1 MPVPVAPLDGAD
13 GVAVLA
19 VFGESVSLGHQGRL
33 SLMSLRILRCSL
45 GVARVGLCNS
55 LQQTV
60 QYQRLSNPGLINNR
74 VVLQSSQ

>member
-19 VFGESVSLGHQGRL
+19 VFGEGVSLGHQGRL
-33 SLMSLRILRCSL
+33 SMSLRILACSL